1 MGLVFSFC
9 IWPTNYAADPDL
21 MRLCKYSACQ
31 SPLNEVGTKYALPL
45 FLTCLNN
52 CVFLLPWVSQN

>member
-1 MGLVFSFC
+1 MGPVFSFC

-31 SPLNEVGTKYALPL
+31 SPLNEVGTTYALSL

-52 CVFLLPWVSQN
+52 CVFLLAWVRQN